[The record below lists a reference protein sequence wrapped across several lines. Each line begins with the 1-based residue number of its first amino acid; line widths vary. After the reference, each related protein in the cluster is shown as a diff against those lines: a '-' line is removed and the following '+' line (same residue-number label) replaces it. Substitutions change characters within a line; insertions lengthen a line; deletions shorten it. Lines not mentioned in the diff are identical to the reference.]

1 MQEIEIKILN
11 VDRRRIERTLISL
24 GAEKVFDGH
33 IETLFFD
40 FKNRA
45 LAEAK
50 NLIRLRKENDKTVLT
65 FKKFLGNKAAKT
77 MEEYEVV
84 VSDMK
89 NMKKIL
95 ESLGVSMTESMQ
107 KHRVSYRLSRAH
119 FDIDKY
125 EREYGYIPEFLEIE
139 AESIDTIHKYA
150 KLLGFTIED
159 CLPWSTEDLVNYY
172 TKKTSK

>member
-1 MQEIEIKILN
+1 MEEIEVKILN
-11 VDRRRIERTLISL
+11 VDRRRIARTLTSL

-33 IETLFFD
+33 IVTLFFD

-50 NLIRLRKENDKTVLT
+50 NLIRLRKEDGKTVLT
-65 FKKFLGNKAAKT
+65 FKKFLGNEAAKT
-77 MEEYEVV
+77 MEEYEIV
-84 VSDMK
+84 VSDME

-95 ESLGVSMTESMQ
+95 ESLGLSVTESMR
-107 KHRVSYRLSRAH
+107 KHRVSYRLGRAQ

-139 AESIDTIHKYA
+139 AESVDMIHKYT

>member
-1 MQEIEIKILN
+1 MQEIEVKILN
-11 VDRRRIERTLISL
+11 VDRQRIEERLLSL

-33 IETLFFD
+33 IENLFFD

-50 NLIRLRKENDKTVLT
+50 NLVRLRKEDDKAVLT

-77 MEEYEVV
+77 AEEYEVA
-84 VSDMK
+84 VSDME

-95 ESLGVSMTESMQ
+95 ESLGLSMTEEMQ
-107 KHRVSYRLSRAH
+107 KHRVSYRLSRTQ

-150 KLLGFTIED
+150 KLLGFTIDD
-159 CLPWSTEDLVNYY
+159 CLPWSTKDLVKYY
-172 TKKTSK
+172 TMKTSK

>member
-1 MQEIEIKILN
+1 MQEIEVKILN
-11 VDRRRIERTLISL
+11 IDRRRIEERLLSL

-33 IETLFFD
+33 VENLFFD

-50 NLIRLRKENDKTVLT
+50 NLIRLRKEDDKTVLT
-65 FKKFLGNKAAKT
+65 FKKFLGNEAAKT
-77 MEEYEVV
+77 VEEYEVV
-84 VSDMK
+84 VSDME

-95 ESLGVSMTESMQ
+95 ESLGLSVTENMH
-107 KHRVSYRLSRAH
+107 KHRVSYRLNHAH

-139 AESIDTIHKYA
+139 AENTDTIRKCA

-172 TKKTSK
+172 KKKTSK